1 MANLNEIKGK
11 IGSVKKTRQI
21 TKAMQLV
28 AASKM
33 RQFQKKAVHTRD
45 YAWDLLNLLQ
55 GNLFDRHQSVYMRQR
70 KEGKTMFILYTSD
83 KGLCGGL
90 NTQLIKALF
99 NSKRWKET
107 PGNERLLVTIGKKS
121 YEYARYNNID
131 IEKEYL
137 NLNEEM
143 TPFDSLDFIKD
154 ILGYWSEG
162 HVKEVIM
169 VAPHYK
175 NSFTFYPIVK
185 TYLPF
190 SHEMVQEHLGVDE
203 EEVDEQVFEPTKN
216 RFMYYEP
223 SQERMID
230 VMIEQVTQTLFLQSF
245 YELKAAEYSSRMIAM
260 QNATDNADGLI
271 KDLTLTFNKAR
282 QSAITQQLAEL
293 SGGMAA
299 V

>member
-1 MANLNEIKGK
+1 
-11 IGSVKKTRQI
+11 
-21 TKAMQLV
+21 
-28 AASKM
+28 
-33 RQFQKKAVHTRD
+33 
-45 YAWDLLNLLQ
+45 
-55 GNLFDRHQSVYMRQR
+55 
-70 KEGKTMFILYTSD
+70 MFILYTSD

-99 NSKRWKET
+99 TSKKWLDT
-107 PGNERLLVTIGKKS
+107 PDDERLLVTIGKKS
-121 YEYARYNNID
+121 FEYAKYNNID
-131 IEKEYL
+131 VEKEYL
-137 NLNEEM
+137 NMNEEM

-154 ILGYWSEG
+154 ILGYWTEG
-162 HVKEVIM
+162 AVKEVIM

-175 NSFTFYPIVK
+175 NSFTFYPVVK

-190 SHEMVQEHLGVDE
+190 SHAMVGEHLGVDE
-203 EEVDEQVFEPTKN
+203 EDVDEQVFEPTKN

-223 SQERMID
+223 SQERLID
-230 VMIEQVTQTLFLQSF
+230 VMIEQVTQTLFLQGF

-271 KDLTLTFNKAR
+271 KDLSLTYNKAR